1 MSVPNDTLINTESTT
16 GNGELTSEAAT
27 SATYKVKPA
36 TPSNTTFAFKQNGE
50 FEVIPNNA
58 NTSTTKILQIKLKLA
73 MLKKWVIVQNNL
85 EN

>member
-27 SATYKVKPA
+27 YKVKPA
-36 TPSNTTFAFKQNGE
+36 TPSNTTFVFKQNGE

-58 NTSTTKILQIKLKLA
+58 NASTTKILQIKLKLA
-73 MLKKWVIVQNNL
+73 M
-85 EN
+85 

>member
-1 MSVPNDTLINTESTT
+1 MKLLQVQLI
-16 GNGELTSEAAT
+16 
-27 SATYKVKPA
+27 KVKPA